1 MIEPVSFNRALVE
14 KYDCPGPR
22 YTSYPT
28 APQFHQAFA
37 MDDYCAAARQ
47 SNQAAAPKP
56 LSVYI
61 HIPFCKS
68 LCYYCACNKII
79 TQKSHRAVEYLAYL
93 KREIAM
99 QAELFDGTRKLTQL
113 HLGGGTPTYL
123 TDAQLTELM
132 AALHASFHMDD
143 SNAHEFSIEV
153 DPRTISPP
161 QIQHLRDLGFNRL
174 SFGVQDF
181 DAAVQAAVN
190 RLQSEEQTR
199 ELVIAA
205 RRAAFKSVSVD
216 LIYGLPLQTRASF
229 AVTLDKI
236 IDLRPDRIA
245 AYSYAHLPEM
255 VRAQRLIRREDMPP
269 PERKLELLEL
279 TIERLTAAGYVY
291 IGMDHFAL
299 PGDELSLARERGTL
313 QRNFQ
318 GYSTHADC
326 DLIGLGVSS
335 IGKVG
340 DSYSQNVKE
349 LSQYYARL
357 DAGLLPVQR
366 GYRLNNDDRLR
377 REVINDLMCHGRIDF
392 AKVQANHDI
401 VFAQYFRAALMALSE
416 HVADGLVEI
425 LDEALILRPQGQ
437 LMLRSVAMAFDA
449 YLGSEQRGRFSR
461 TV

>member
-1 MIEPVSFNRALVE
+1 MNPALEFNRALVE
-14 KYDCPGPR
+14 KYDRPGPR

-37 MDDYCAAARQ
+37 VDDYQRAAHD
-47 SNQAAAPKP
+47 SNQAAVPKP

-79 TQKSHRAVEYLAYL
+79 TQKTHRATEYLNYL
-93 KREIAM
+93 KREINM
-99 QAELFDGTRKLTQL
+99 QAALFDSTRKLTQL

-123 TDAQLTELM
+123 THEQLADLM
-132 AALHASFHMDD
+132 QHLHQAFDMDD
-143 SNAHEFSIEV
+143 SDNHEFSIEV
-153 DPRTISPP
+153 DPRTISAE
-161 QIQHLRDLGFNRL
+161 QIRALRGLGFNRL

-181 DAAVQAAVN
+181 DPQVQAAVN
-190 RLQSEEQTR
+190 RVQSEEQVY
-199 ELVIAA
+199 ELVAAA
-205 RRAAFKSVSVD
+205 RQAHFKSVSVD
-216 LIYGLPLQTRASF
+216 LIYGLPLQTVASF
-229 AVTLDKI
+229 DVTLSKI
-236 IDLRPDRIA
+236 IALRPDRIA
-245 AYSYAHLPEM
+245 AYSYAHLPEL
-255 VRAQRLIRREDMPP
+255 VRAQRLIRPEDMPP

-279 TIERLTAAGYVY
+279 TIRRLTEAGYVY

-299 PGDELSLARERGTL
+299 PEDELARARANGTL

-340 DSYSQNVKE
+340 DSYSQSVKE

-357 DAGLLPVQR
+357 DQGLLPVHR
-366 GYRLNNDDRLR
+366 GYRLSADDLLR
-377 REVINDLMCHGRIDF
+377 REVINDLMCHGRIEF
-392 AKVQANHDI
+392 AKFEARHGIRFGEYFAEALAQLQTLVQ
-401 VFAQYFRAALMALSE
+401 
-416 HVADGLVEI
+416 DGLVQ
-425 LDEALILRPQGQ
+425 LHDDALVLLPQGH
-437 LMLRSVAMAFDA
+437 LMMRSAAMAFDA
-449 YLGSEQRGRFSR
+449 YLGGEQKGRFSR